1 MDRILRFAT
10 TLMVAGSLIMAS
22 FSVGSGTAHAT
33 GPSYQGG
40 NCPGGMTCTHWCP
53 GDPPIPG
60 SQVIWWDWNICHDW
74 YWTSE
79 GVIDIDANT
88 IYPWH
93 GSPHEAP
100 RRLRPHL
107 RIRPRRRSRFRRI
120 AHHGLRSW
128 RPRAAAVCE

>member
-53 GDPPIPG
+53 GDPTDTGKP
-60 SQVIWWDWNICHDW
+60 SDQVGLEYLPRLVLDLGGCHR
-74 YWTSE
+74 
-79 GVIDIDANT
+79 
-88 IYPWH
+88 H
-93 GSPHEAP
+93 
-100 RRLRPHL
+100 RRQHHL
-107 RIRPRRRSRFRRI
+107 SLARQS
-120 AHHGLRSW
+120 A
-128 RPRAAAVCE
+128 